1 MKEVRIQVNKE
12 FKKKIIIVFNELRV
26 TYRFEDNVLVLYQP
40 EAEALLGFLKPIN
53 EFYEQLQKV
62 VNG

>member
-1 MKEVRIQVNKE
+1 MKEVRIQVN
-12 FKKKIIIVFNELRV
+12 KKIIIVFNELRV